1 VLSAIGFVM
10 LIAGNLLYNRI
21 IKFQCLEPTDDEGT
35 FLLNKEENPLV
46 KEDPFAKEGT
56 EGDKREGSEGLS

>member
-1 VLSAIGFVM
+1 MLSAIGFVM

-21 IKFQCLEPTDDEGT
+21 VKFQCLEPKDDEGT

-46 KEDPFAKEGT
+46 KEGA
-56 EGDKREGSEGLS
+56 EGDKKEGSEGLS